1 MRLTQYNIIS
11 PFILCV
17 CIWLCSCNFCFA
29 QEKKSQLDTTLQF
42 LTPRKGLFEKLVK
55 SIVNST
61 PPPEDTAI
69 VTINNITPFAL
80 YNGAIIRHIHIV
92 DVRFGESVNDTTLKK
107 KNLFDEI
114 GNSIHLK
121 TRKSF
126 ISQNLFFKKGQP
138 MSPYLV
144 ADNERY
150 LRDQP
155 YLQDARIIIT
165 GNSPDYDSVDLTVF
179 YKDVFPIS
187 GSGDGGSGQSIYAEV
202 QDENFLGNGQRVKIE
217 NLYDLTR
224 RTRYAFGGEYLR
236 RNIAGTFANFTVG
249 YQGNAPAF
257 NSGRREETQ
266 VYSSLDLPLV
276 SPYAL
281 WTGSLNASL
290 HYTTNQYVSDSL
302 YNQMFKYRY
311 ASYDMWA
318 GYNVSARRLLH
329 ETNSR
334 KPKDFVALRLVK
346 NDFLEIPNLY
356 ETQYNFQYANLVSV
370 LGAFTRFKQDYYRT
384 NFIYGF
390 GRNEDIPAGYNLS
403 ALFGWTNKQG
413 YTRPYAGVD
422 LQKYVVTPK
431 QAFFNYELKFGGY
444 FNNGSFQDI
453 SFLASLESFSRL
465 RRLGNSRWLVR
476 HFINGSFTQQINT
489 FLNEPLRVNSQFGIP
504 SFNNI
509 IGYNGSS
516 RATGSCESVFYN
528 TWKFFGFSFAPFA
541 FGNISYLKP
550 IGEGFSYGDVY
561 TAWGGGVRTRN
572 ENLVFG
578 TIELRVQ
585 YFPRTTVGMSP
596 WNIGVQTNLQFK
608 YNSQYIKKPDFVTVN

>member
-1 MRLTQYNIIS
+1 ML
-11 PFILCV
+11 LC
-17 CIWLCSCNFCFA
+17 IGTASSA
-29 QEKKSQLDTTLQF
+29 QEKKSVEDTTLQF
-42 LTPRKGLFEKLVK
+42 LTPKKGLFEKLVK
-55 SIVNST
+55 SITNNNPVS
-61 PPPEDTAI
+61 EDTAI

-80 YNGAIIRHIHIV
+80 YRGAIIRSVNIV
-92 DVRFGESVNDTTLKK
+92 NVRFGESVNDTAIKK

-114 GNSIHLK
+114 GNSIHRK
-121 TRKSF
+121 TRKTF
-126 ISQNLFFKKGQP
+126 INNNLFFKAGEEL
-138 MSPYLV
+138 SPYLV
-144 ADNERY
+144 ADNERF

-155 YLQDARIIIT
+155 YLQDARIQIT
-165 GNSPDYDSVDLTVF
+165 GISPNDDSVDLTVF
-179 YKDVFPIS
+179 YKDVFSIS
-187 GSGDGGSGQSIYAEV
+187 GSGDAGSGNSVYAEV
-202 QDENFLGNGQRVKIE
+202 QDENFLGDGQRVKIE
-217 NLYDLTR
+217 NLYDLNR
-224 RTRYAFGGEYLR
+224 RNRYAFGMEYVR
-236 RNIAGTFANFTVG
+236 RNIAHTFANITMG

-257 NSGRREETQ
+257 NSGRREETT

-281 WTGSLNASL
+281 WTGSFNAAL
-290 HYTTNQYVSDSL
+290 HYTTNQYINDSL
-302 YNQMFKYRY
+302 YNANFKYRY
-311 ASYDMWA
+311 ASYDLWA
-318 GYNVSARRLLH
+318 GYNISARRLLH
-329 ETNSR
+329 ETTSR
-334 KPKDFVALRLVK
+334 KTKDFVALRLVK
-346 NDFLEIPNLY
+346 NDFLEIPNIY

-390 GRNEDIPAGYNLS
+390 GRNEDIPSGYNVS
-403 ALFGWTNKQG
+403 ALAGWTNKQG
-413 YTRPYAGVD
+413 YTRPYAGFD

-444 FNNGSFQDI
+444 FNDGNFQDI

-489 FLNEPLRVNSQFGIP
+489 FLNESLRVNSAFGIP

-541 FGNISYLKP
+541 FGNVSYLKP
-550 IGEGFSYGDVY
+550 IGQGFSYGDVY

-578 TIELRVQ
+578 TIELRIQ

-596 WNIGVQTNLQFK
+596 WNIGIQSNLQFK

>member
-1 MRLTQYNIIS
+1 ML
-11 PFILCV
+11 LC
-17 CIWLCSCNFCFA
+17 IGTASSA
-29 QEKKSQLDTTLQF
+29 QEKKSVEDTTLQF
-42 LTPRKGLFEKLVK
+42 LTPKKGLFEKLVK
-55 SIVNST
+55 SITNNNPV
-61 PPPEDTAI
+61 PEDTAI

-80 YNGAIIRHIHIV
+80 YRGAIIRSVNIV
-92 DVRFGESVNDTTLKK
+92 NVRFGESVNDTAIKK

-114 GNSIHLK
+114 GNSIHRK
-121 TRKSF
+121 TRKTF
-126 ISQNLFFKKGQP
+126 INNNLFFKAGEEL
-138 MSPYLV
+138 SPYLV
-144 ADNERY
+144 ADNERF

-155 YLQDARIIIT
+155 YLQDARIQIT
-165 GNSPDYDSVDLTVF
+165 GISPNDDSVDLTVF
-179 YKDVFPIS
+179 YKDVFSIS
-187 GSGDGGSGQSIYAEV
+187 GSGDAGSGNSVYAEV
-202 QDENFLGNGQRVKIE
+202 QDENFLGDGQRVKIE
-217 NLYDLTR
+217 NLYDLNR
-224 RTRYAFGGEYLR
+224 RNRYAFGMEYVR
-236 RNIAGTFANFTVG
+236 RNIAHTFANITMG

-257 NSGRREETQ
+257 NSGRREETT

-281 WTGSLNASL
+281 WTGSFNAAL
-290 HYTTNQYVSDSL
+290 HYTTNQYINDSL
-302 YNQMFKYRY
+302 YNANFKYRY
-311 ASYDMWA
+311 ASYDLWA
-318 GYNVSARRLLH
+318 GYNISARRLLH
-329 ETNSR
+329 ETTSR
-334 KPKDFVALRLVK
+334 KTKDFVALRLVK
-346 NDFLEIPNLY
+346 NDFLEIPNIY

-390 GRNEDIPAGYNLS
+390 GRNEDIPSGYNVS
-403 ALFGWTNKQG
+403 ALAGWTNKQG
-413 YTRPYAGVD
+413 YTRPYAGFD

-444 FNNGSFQDI
+444 FNDGNFQDI

-489 FLNEPLRVNSQFGIP
+489 FLNESLRVNSAFGIP

-541 FGNISYLKP
+541 FGNVSYLKP
-550 IGEGFSYGDVY
+550 IGQGFSYGDVY

-578 TIELRVQ
+578 TIELRIQ

-596 WNIGVQTNLQFK
+596 WNIGIQSNLQFK